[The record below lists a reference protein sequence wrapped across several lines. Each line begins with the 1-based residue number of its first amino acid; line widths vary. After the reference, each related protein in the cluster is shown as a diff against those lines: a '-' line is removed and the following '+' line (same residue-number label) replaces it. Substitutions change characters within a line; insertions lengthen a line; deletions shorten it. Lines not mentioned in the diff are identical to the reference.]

1 MFLCPVVVLAQK
13 EIKENS
19 DLCLW
24 GRPAW
29 WWRYKGI
36 RVIDAVYKGKLRV
49 LAYMAESMDTSKWQ
63 TWQMGCLADWAC
75 HFAPLVLWTLI
86 AMGDNIFISLSN
98 LHWLANSMHVMVTYN
113 GRKFTVCIL
122 GNLLKIIVSYT
133 LKQCFQKIF
142 SANIVPIFSRK
153 NIKCIWEGTS
163 HIFQPSYR
171 CDQWCLRNDNKADP
185 LPLSFLSV
193 NKKKCT
199 LGSALLVTYII
210 VLSEHHNAKT
220 ARSFLAIMPNLA

>member
-122 GNLLKIIVSYT
+122 LKSTENNCLVYTETMFPENIFSKYSSYF
-133 LKQCFQKIF
+133 FQK
-142 SANIVPIFSRK
+142 K
-153 NIKCIWEGTS
+153 
-163 HIFQPSYR
+163 H
-171 CDQWCLRNDNKADP
+171 
-185 LPLSFLSV
+185 
-193 NKKKCT
+193 
-199 LGSALLVTYII
+199 
-210 VLSEHHNAKT
+210 
-220 ARSFLAIMPNLA
+220 